1 MSPTTT
7 PRPSPPPKLGG
18 QPRPVSTGDLT
29 APRRRSG
36 RTPGWRNRRQRGVTV
51 GRGLVP
57 APRDAVRVPSS
68 GHPPETAT
76 GVRSSSRRAPVGTLR
91 ASRSRARSGVAG
103 PGKREPHAP
112 LGRFANASVALAA
125 CVGGISVAGR
135 AGAPALCRRGIPA
148 HPPAAHLPLPAGLLQ
163 HKVRRHCMTGGVL
176 RVRSGRPADRRK
188 APCPGGRSRPIMATC
203 RDSKPHSRGRA
214 PTAGLRST
222 ESDRRSESPCESR
235 RASPP
240 LAEPARQGHPPSST
254 TRLQLQ
260 RPSAVLW
267 QASLFKLGLCS
278 LVCLHHTMGLESAT
292 QALSETGRPPEEN
305 FLSWRGPPGSAPT

>member
-91 ASRSRARSGVAG
+91 ASRSRARSGFAG

-112 LGRFANASVALAA
+112 LSRFANASVALAA

-148 HPPAAHLPLPAGLLQ
+148 HPPTPESNQGPALQSRFARSSAGTARSDASKGREGQARAGKCKSGPKTHARAGQRERGPGNARRRSGSRAVSARRGHCRRPRRFRRALPASASVEWERLGGPGPG
-163 HKVRRHCMTGGVL
+163 RHAAM
-176 RVRSGRPADRRK
+176 S
-188 APCPGGRSRPIMATC
+188 
-203 RDSKPHSRGRA
+203 DSAGRGRGAASLFARGWDWKGGGQRDGGKSCPA
-214 PTAGLRST
+214 PAGA
-222 ESDRRSESPCESR
+222 R
-235 RASPP
+235 RAS
-240 LAEPARQGHPPSST
+240 E
-254 TRLQLQ
+254 
-260 RPSAVLW
+260 
-267 QASLFKLGLCS
+267 
-278 LVCLHHTMGLESAT
+278 
-292 QALSETGRPPEEN
+292 
-305 FLSWRGPPGSAPT
+305 PPGHRRRAQVVE